1 MTPGYTTR
9 LAPPCLLVPRVTSC
23 HGYPLQAGTQHLIRE
38 YTSKEA
44 KIAELKVSV
53 SESFACE

>member
-9 LAPPCLLVPRVTSC
+9 LAPPCPLVPRVTSC

-44 KIAELKVSV
+44 KIAELKVS
-53 SESFACE
+53 ESFACE